1 MGFYS
6 RLEGLVETPPHR
18 RLGPYMYDS
27 TPVYETRG
35 RISAPGGLGTAAE
48 FEFGRSRTERPL
60 KVAIPGPLTMTNAI
74 RIRDGYASREELA
87 ADLARIVAAELR
99 ALVDAGCEI
108 VQVDEPSYAAHWASP
123 DQGVELFNGCVEA
136 IQDRASVCLHVCF
149 GNLRGR
155 PQSARSYAPLLA
167 ALRDA
172 RCDVLMLEFA
182 NRELAE
188 AELIARAE
196 LGQIIAAGVVD
207 VKSFYR
213 ETAEDVAA
221 RLRRFLAAGLPAAR
235 LWAVPDCGFWETPRW
250 LTIAKMRALA
260 EGAKLVRETARA

>member
-1 MGFYS
+1 
-6 RLEGLVETPPHR
+6 
-18 RLGPYMYDS
+18 
-27 TPVYETRG
+27 
-35 RISAPGGLGTAAE
+35 
-48 FEFGRSRTERPL
+48 
-60 KVAIPGPLTMTNAI
+60 MTNAI